1 MCSSFYFLL
10 HFSCQ
15 EAFAACLFNI
25 LFKQTHNFLV
35 ECQEHDIAEKTVQCM
50 NDTKRVSQS
59 LKIYTLMAMD
69 GQLSELA
76 RRTMSGNS
84 ALSYLFA

>member
-10 HFSCQ
+10 HLSCQ

-35 ECQEHDIAEKTVQCM
+35 ECQERDIAEKTVQCM
-50 NDTKRVSQS
+50 NDTKRVSQL